1 MVAMG
6 QNIYELSWRRFS
18 IVIVTTLITY
28 LANSF
33 NGNGFYGP
41 KYELS
46 NISMVTV
53 SMNWINN
60 NQSPETIT
68 VAKQPDR
75 RCHEVM
81 GVILI

>member
-1 MVAMG
+1 
-6 QNIYELSWRRFS
+6 
-18 IVIVTTLITY
+18 
-28 LANSF
+28 
-33 NGNGFYGP
+33 
-41 KYELS
+41 
-46 NISMVTV
+46 MVTV

-81 GVILI
+81 GVILIWPIKFILSR